1 MVDILGMFRGA
12 YNVTR
17 MDANRRGRS
26 TVTGDGE
33 TGTQETGD
41 RSGSSLQTTVRC
53 LAGVTYIDTNE
64 RDDDEVRD
72 GRGCRGY
79 RVWCEQET
87 EKR

>member
-1 MVDILGMFRGA
+1 MLQGW
-12 YNVTR
+12 TR
-17 MDANRRGRS
+17 IDEDAVQRRGDGD
-26 TVTGDGE
+26 TGDGD
-33 TGTQETGD
+33 TGDGRRETGD
-41 RSGSSLQTTVRC
+41 RAGSSLQTTVRC